1 MLRGRGGNSAKHEK
15 HREASC
21 AREESGEGT
30 RSVRQNSLM
39 GVPPQP
45 QSFSKLGPFP
55 GAQMLH
61 SAQGW
66 PISLLWA
73 SRHHAFGCL
82 LVADSCGRQSLAAA
96 ALLVSCCT
104 APVHDS
110 GTVLWCGAELS
121 RGEREED
128 FDLCSFSRTINS
140 GGVVNTARGYGEPV
154 ANRNQGCGG
163 DASCSWRVSAETAA
177 QPESSLSAD

>member
-1 MLRGRGGNSAKHEK
+1 MGGSPWQRQPSWFRA
-15 HREASC
+15 
-21 AREESGEGT
+21 AR
-30 RSVRQNSLM
+30 
-39 GVPPQP
+39 PQWE
-45 QSFSKLGPFP
+45 L
-55 GAQMLH
+55 
-61 SAQGW
+61 
-66 PISLLWA
+66 
-73 SRHHAFGCL
+73 
-82 LVADSCGRQSLAAA
+82 
-96 ALLVSCCT
+96 
-104 APVHDS
+104 HDS